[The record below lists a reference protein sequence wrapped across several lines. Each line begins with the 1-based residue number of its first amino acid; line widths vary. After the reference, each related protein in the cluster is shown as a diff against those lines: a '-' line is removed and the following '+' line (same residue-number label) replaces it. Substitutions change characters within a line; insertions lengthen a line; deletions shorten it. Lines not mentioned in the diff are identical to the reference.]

1 MTMKLAIMKQVQV
14 GRTLLRLRR
23 RRLRGLV
30 VGVFYHMDAFR
41 TQTDPRIETGASSG
55 FVGHRAWDRLGED
68 GSTGQAEEAEGWVG

>member
-1 MTMKLAIMKQVQV
+1 MKLAIMMQVQV
-14 GRTLLRLRR
+14 GRTLLR

>member
-1 MTMKLAIMKQVQV
+1 MTMKLAIIEQVQV
-14 GRTLLRLRR
+14 GRTLLR
-23 RRLRGLV
+23 RLRGLG

-55 FVGHRAWDRLGED
+55 FVGHRAWDQLGED